1 MKRFS
6 ELTWLKQV
14 GVLAHVVAF
23 SIGYFALPHIEWFS
37 PKNTQ
42 TPSPVAA
49 PAQVTAPEPKV
60 YSDPNAWNDSD
71 LVVYITKLMIL
82 SKAHP
87 SELRKKVIIKSIIEI
102 SRDLGFNWEEAK
114 GFAVLIA
121 IESKFNPNAT
131 SPAGAVGLTQVIPKY
146 AQEFASKCGIRDVKP
161 EDLKDVYSSLLVG
174 GCRYKELLESLGNS
188 GLVLV
193 AYNAGLSSQQM
204 SELKSLQSINNKE
217 TAGYIAK
224 WLYLKE
230 EASKPT
236 EEKKEVEE

>member
-1 MKRFS
+1 MKKFS
-6 ELTWLKQV
+6 ELTLLTQV
-14 GVLAHVVAF
+14 CAFVLVATA
-23 SIGYFALPHIEWFS
+23 SIGYLNLPHVEWLS

-42 TPSPVAA
+42 TPSPVAT
-49 PAQVTAPEPKV
+49 PIQVTTPEPKV
-60 YSDPNAWNDSD
+60 YSDPNAWSDSD
-71 LVVYITKLMIL
+71 LVVYVTKLMIL

-87 SELRKKVIIKSIIEI
+87 SELRKRVIIKSMIEI

-131 SPAGAVGLTQVIPKY
+131 SSAGAVGLTQVIPKY
-146 AQEFASKCGIRDVKP
+146 AQEFASKCGIKDVKP

-230 EASKPT
+230 EAAKST
-236 EEKKEVEE
+236 EEKKEEE

>member
-1 MKRFS
+1 MKKFS
-6 ELTWLKQV
+6 ELTLLTQV
-14 GVLAHVVAF
+14 CAFVLVATA
-23 SIGYFALPHIEWFS
+23 SIGYLNLPHVEWLS

-42 TPSPVAA
+42 TPSPVAT
-49 PAQVTAPEPKV
+49 PIQVTTPEPKV

-71 LVVYITKLMIL
+71 LVVYVTKLMIL

-87 SELRKKVIIKSIIEI
+87 SELRKKVIIKSMIEI

-131 SPAGAVGLTQVIPKY
+131 SSAGAVGLTQVIPKY

-236 EEKKEVEE
+236 EEKKEEE

>member
-1 MKRFS
+1 MKKFS
-6 ELTWLKQV
+6 ELTLLTQV
-14 GVLAHVVAF
+14 CAFVLVATA
-23 SIGYFALPHIEWFS
+23 SIGYLNLPHVEWLS

-42 TPSPVAA
+42 TPSPVAT
-49 PAQVTAPEPKV
+49 PIQVTTPEPKV
-60 YSDPNAWNDSD
+60 YSDPNAWSDSD
-71 LVVYITKLMIL
+71 LVVYVTKLMIL

-87 SELRKKVIIKSIIEI
+87 SELRKKVIIKSMIEI

-131 SPAGAVGLTQVIPKY
+131 SSAGAVGLTQVIPKY
-146 AQEFASKCGIRDVKP
+146 AQEFASKCGIKDVKP

-230 EASKPT
+230 EAAKPT